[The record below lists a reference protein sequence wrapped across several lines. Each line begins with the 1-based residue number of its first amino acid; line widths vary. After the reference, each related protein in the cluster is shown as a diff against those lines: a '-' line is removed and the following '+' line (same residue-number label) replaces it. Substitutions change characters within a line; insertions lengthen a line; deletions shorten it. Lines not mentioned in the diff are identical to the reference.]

1 MSKNKYLLLV
11 SSLGTLALLIVSA
24 VDEHFLKE
32 WRRIQN
38 VAVSDEGPVEVRLRQ
53 VINPGLKVTDRC
65 VSCHITMGAGE
76 GSVRGAKVLAP
87 HKPVFHDPA
96 EYGCTVCHG
105 GQGLATEKAE
115 SHGDVHFWPEPM
127 LSSRHSYAGCGTCHA
142 PLHLPGREP
151 YQRAVSAFERLDC
164 YACHRVE
171 GRGGTIRPD
180 GGGMEGPDLSKAGLT
195 GYDREWYPKHVEKM
209 QKAPLKAWKMSFSA
223 IIDDD
228 RALLETYL
236 ATCVGASR
244 LVEAKA
250 MFHTAGCLGCH
261 KVSGVGGDSG
271 PDLSRAGYKDP
282 GQADFSHVSGPTTL
296 ANWQA
301 EHLRSPLSIVL
312 GSQMPS
318 LGMNDRDIEQLVL
331 YTLSLRR
338 RDLPI
343 SYVPKDRMRALRFGE
358 REFSADGATVYG
370 TFCAGCHGLAG
381 SGVRS
386 AGLASFPSIANP
398 DLLERV
404 SDEFLANT
412 IRHGRPGRR
421 MPAWGDMESG
431 IRPEEIRAVVAY
443 LRSLSGVTHKP
454 ESTPPRW
461 VKADSAS
468 GKALFASACAG
479 CHGAQGEGGEAPAL
493 NNQVLL
499 ASATDTY
506 LVETIG
512 RGRRGTVMQGFLD
525 PSPARRTLAGAEIE
539 SVVAFIRTWEKKQP

>member
-1 MSKNKYLLLV
+1 MSKNKYLLLI
-11 SSLGTLALLIVSA
+11 SSLGALALLLASA

-32 WRRIQN
+32 WRRIQD
-38 VAVSDEGPVEVRLRQ
+38 VAASDEGPIEVRLRQ
-53 VINPGLKVTDRC
+53 VINPALNVTDRC
-65 VSCHITMGAGE
+65 VSCHVTMGAGE
-76 GSVRGAKVLAP
+76 QSVKGPKVLSP
-87 HKPVFHDPA
+87 HKPVFHDPT
-96 EYGCTVCHG
+96 EFGCTVCHG

-115 SHGDVHFWPEPM
+115 AHGNVHFWPEPM
-127 LSSRHSYAGCGTCHA
+127 LPLRLSYAGCGTCHA
-142 PLHLPGREP
+142 PLHVPERES
-151 YQRAVSAFERLDC
+151 YQRSVSAFERLDC

-171 GRGGTIRPD
+171 GRGGTLRPD
-180 GGGMEGPDLSKAGLT
+180 GGGMEGPDLSKAGMA
-195 GYDREWYPKHVEKM
+195 GFDRQWYPKHLEKL
-209 QKAPLKAWKMSFSA
+209 QNAPQKAWKMSFSSVNP
-223 IIDDD
+223 DDLKLLD
-228 RALLETYL
+228 TFLETR
-236 ATCVGASR
+236 VGGSR

-261 KVSGVGGDSG
+261 KVSGVGGDAG
-271 PDLSRAGYKDP
+271 PDLSRAGHKDP
-282 GQADFSHVSGPTTL
+282 GLADFTHVSGPATL

-318 LGMNDRDIEQLVL
+318 MAFSDQDIQQLVL

-358 REFSADGATVYG
+358 REFASDGATIYG

-386 AGLASFPSIANP
+386 PGLASFPSIANP
-398 DLLERV
+398 DLLDRV
-404 SDEFLANT
+404 SDTFLENT

-421 MPAWGDMESG
+421 MPAWAGSASG
-431 IRPEEIRAVVAY
+431 LTPEEIQAVIGY
-443 LRSLSGVTHKP
+443 LRSLGGAGQKP
-454 ESTPPRW
+454 ETAPARW
-461 VKADSAS
+461 VRGDASS
-468 GKALFASACAG
+468 GKTLFASACAG
-479 CHGAQGEGGEAPAL
+479 CHGAQGEGAEAPAL

-499 ASATDTY
+499 SSATDTY

-525 PSPARRTLAGAEIE
+525 PSPARRTLAGPEIE
-539 SVVAFIRTWEKKQP
+539 SVVAFIRTWERKQP